1 MALDVDKLIADTQA
15 ARAAA
20 DASKA
25 EADKAAA
32 ALKASKQANKN
43 VTLKVTDKLNYV
55 NSLSRSLA
63 DIEGKLTAY
72 ATSIGRG
79 DTLGPGEQKEFDKLV
94 KQYKSADSTYK
105 KAIADIDKTLASA
118 PSPTKVEIKRGK
130 ASVAPTAEEIAVTG
144 VGAQPE
150 ADATTAAS
158 VDKINK
164 QLDLLNKNPR
174 QFIFEMNPT
183 ERINLAKTL
192 TAAGYQTPDL
202 GGAFNDGL
210 VANYKLAINSA
221 KSWNTSNK
229 ELPGYVP
236 VDLSGFLT
244 YRTGLVRS
252 AGGDGGGG
260 AGGLSNYI
268 FSPSE
273 AKSTISR
280 VITSLLDREATDKEI
295 AAISK
300 KLIAAQK
307 ANPGKTV
314 KGITTGRLDADQF
327 ITDIIKGGKEFA
339 SKRQAQQDLTAQS
352 INSVARANGLNL
364 SDYELKF
371 YSDRVKNG
379 EDVLTIQNQLRNIAS
394 LGQPDAIKK
403 LMAEG
408 TDLETIYAPYKR
420 TMATSLGINPDT
432 ISLDDATLRMAIGPE
447 KEMSLYDYKKAIRQ
461 DSRWKFSEEANDEVT
476 NMINQVKRDFGF
488 MG

>member
-20 DASKA
+20 EADKA
-25 EADKAAA
+25 KADKAAA
-32 ALKASKQANKN
+32 ALKASKKANKD
-43 VTLKVTDKLNYV
+43 TTSKVTDKLNYV
-55 NSLSRSLA
+55 NALSSSLA
-63 DIEGKLTAY
+63 EMEGKLSAY
-72 ATSIGRG
+72 AVKIGRG
-79 DTLGPGEQKEFDKLV
+79 DKLGPGEQKEFETLL
-94 KQYKSADSTYK
+94 KQYKSTDSTYK
-105 KAIADIDKTLASA
+105 KSVAEIDQTLASA
-118 PSPTKVEIKRGK
+118 PSPTKVEVKKGK
-130 ASVAPTAEEIAVTG
+130 VSIAPTAEEIAVTG
-144 VGAQPE
+144 AGAEPE
-150 ADATTAAS
+150 VDVTTAAA
-158 VDKINK
+158 VDRINK
-164 QLDLLNKNPR
+164 QLDKLNKDPR
-174 QFIFEMNPT
+174 GFIFRMDPS

-192 TAAGYQTPDL
+192 TAAGYKTPDL
-202 GGAFNDGL
+202 DGAFNDGL

-221 KSWNTSNK
+221 KSWNTANK
-229 ELPGYVP
+229 ELPGYAP
-236 VDLSGFLT
+236 VDLTGFLT

-252 AGGDGGGG
+252 AGGGEGTGGV
-260 AGGLSNYI
+260 SNYI
-268 FSPSE
+268 YSPSE

-280 VITSLLDREATDKEI
+280 IVTSLLDREATDKEV
-295 AAISK
+295 AAITK

-327 ITDIIKGGKEFA
+327 VTDIIKGGKEFA
-339 SKRQAQQDLTAQS
+339 SKEKAKQDLTTQS
-352 INSVARANGLNL
+352 ISSVARANGLNL

-379 EDVLTIQNQLRNIAS
+379 EKIETIQNQLRNIAA
-394 LGQPDAIKK
+394 LGQPDSIKK

>member
-20 DASKA
+20 DAQKA

-32 ALKASKQANKN
+32 ALKASKQANKD

-55 NSLSRSLA
+55 NALSRSLA

-79 DTLGPGEQKEFDKLV
+79 DKLGPGEQKEFDTLV
-94 KQYKSADSTYK
+94 KQYKSANATYK
-105 KAIADIDKTLASA
+105 KTVAEIDKTLASA
-118 PSPTKVEIKRGK
+118 PSPTKVEVKKGK
-130 ASVAPTAEEIAVTG
+130 VSIAPTAEEIAVTG
-144 VGAQPE
+144 AGAEPE

-174 QFIFEMNPT
+174 EFIFKMEPS

-192 TAAGYQTPDL
+192 TAAGYKTPDL
-202 GGAFNDGL
+202 GGAFNDGI
-210 VANYKLAINSA
+210 VANYKLAISNA

-252 AGGDGGGG
+252 AGGGGDGTGGVR
-260 AGGLSNYI
+260 NYI
-268 FSPSE
+268 FSPTE
-273 AKSTISR
+273 AKSAISR

-314 KGITTGRLDADQF
+314 KGITTGALDSDQF

-339 SKRQAQQDLTAQS
+339 SKTQAKQDLTAQS
-352 INSVARANGLNL
+352 ISSVAKANGLNL

-379 EDVLTIQNQLRNIAS
+379 EKIETIQNQLRNIAS

>member
-20 DASKA
+20 EAQKA

-32 ALKASKQANKN
+32 ALKASRQANKN
-43 VTLKVTDKLNYV
+43 TTLKVSNKLNYV
-55 NSLSRSLA
+55 NALAQSLS
-63 DIEGKLTAY
+63 DMEGKLTVY

-79 DTLGPGEQKEFDKLV
+79 DKLGPGEQKEFDRLL
-94 KQYKSADSTYK
+94 KQYKSTDATYK
-105 KAIADIDKTLASA
+105 KTVQEIDKTLAAA
-118 PSPTKVEIKRGK
+118 PSPTKLETKKGGK
-130 ASVAPTAEEIAVTG
+130 VAIAPTAEEVAVERAKG
-144 VGAQPE
+144 EPVGDE
-150 ADATTAAS
+150 TTAAS
-158 VDKINK
+158 VDEINK
-164 QLDLLNKNPR
+164 RLDALSKNTR
-174 QFIFEMNPT
+174 QFIFDMDPQ

-192 TAAGYQTPDL
+192 TAAGYKTPDL
-202 GGAFNDGL
+202 KGAFNDGL
-210 VANYKLAINSA
+210 VANYKLAINNA
-221 KSWNTSNK
+221 KSWNSINK
-229 ELPGYVP
+229 
-236 VDLSGFLT
+236 DLSGFTPLDFTGFLT
-244 YRTGLVRS
+244 YRTGLVKS
-252 AGGDGGGG
+252 AGGEGGTGG
-260 AGGLSNYI
+260 ISNYI
-268 FSPSE
+268 YSPTE
-273 AKSTISR
+273 AKSAISR

-295 AAISK
+295 ASISK
-300 KLIAAQK
+300 QLIAAQK
-307 ANPGKTV
+307 ANPGRTV
-314 KGITTGRLDADQF
+314 KGVTTGRLDADQF

-339 SKRQAQQDLTAQS
+339 SKTKAKQDLTAQS

-364 SDYELKF
+364 SDLELKT

-379 EDVLTIQNQLRNIAS
+379 EDIKTIANQIRSIAS
-394 LGQPDAIKK
+394 LGQPDSIKK

-461 DSRWKFSEEANDEVT
+461 DSRWKYSEEANDEVT